1 MTHPKT
7 GLAGRVTACYGR
19 RGILETAAGE
29 ELPYLAASR
38 RHKPVCGD
46 EVRFEVRAD
55 DSPALLQAI
64 LPRSNELARL
74 ANNGRRE
81 VVAANFSLLAVVA
94 APEPAP
100 DYELIDRLLC
110 AAAGARA
117 EAVIVWNKIDISS
130 ARPARLLEYEAA
142 GFALFPVSAL
152 KGSRLRR
159 LKRRLAG
166 QRGLLA
172 GQSGG
177 GKSTLV
183 NALVGEASAVAGDL
197 SGKGR
202 LGRHTTASAA
212 MYSLPDGGRI
222 TDLPGLR
229 SLTPALKGHEDLA
242 AGFPEFTELAQKCR
256 FANCRHRN
264 EPACAVLEALA
275 AGNLPAGRHAAYLAL
290 LTEFD
295 ALPHS
300 R

>member
-1 MTHPKT
+1 MTHGKT

-19 RGILETAAGE
+19 RGILKTASGE

-64 LPRSNELARL
+64 LPRGNELARL
-74 ANNGRRE
+74 ATNGRRE

-110 AAAGARA
+110 AAAGAQA
-117 EAVIVWNKIDISS
+117 EAVIVWNKIDLSS
-130 ARPARLLEYEAA
+130 NKPERLLEYEAA
-142 GFALFPVSAL
+142 GFALFPASAL
-152 KGSRLRR
+152 KGSRIRR
-159 LKRRLAG
+159 LKRRLTG
-166 QRGLLA
+166 HHCLLA

-212 MYSLPDGGRI
+212 MYSLPGGGRI

-229 SLTPALKGHEDLA
+229 SLMPALDSYGDLA
-242 AGFPEFTELAQKCR
+242 AGFPEFSGLAQKCR

-264 EPACAVLEALA
+264 EPGCAVLEALA
-275 AGNLPAGRHAAYLAL
+275 AGRLPAGRHAAYLAL
-290 LTEFD
+290 LTEFE
-295 ALPHS
+295 ALPRS
-300 R
+300 

>member
-1 MTHPKT
+1 MTHRNT

-19 RGILETAAGE
+19 RGILETASGE

-55 DSPALLQAI
+55 DSPALLKAI
-64 LPRSNELARL
+64 LPRGNELARL
-74 ANNGRRE
+74 AGNGRRE

-94 APEPAP
+94 APEPSP

-110 AAAGARA
+110 AAAAA
-117 EAVIVWNKIDISS
+117 QAKAVIVWNKIDIS
-130 ARPARLLEYEAA
+130 RNKPERLREYEAA
-142 GFALFPVSAL
+142 GFTLFPVSAL
-152 KGSRLRR
+152 KGSRIPR
-159 LKRRLAG
+159 LKRRLTG
-166 QRGLLA
+166 HRSLLA

-212 MYSLPDGGRI
+212 MYSLPGGGRI

-229 SLTPALKGHEDLA
+229 SLMPTLKGHEDLA
-242 AGFPEFTELAQKCR
+242 AGFPEFSELAQKCR

-264 EPACAVLEALA
+264 EPGCAVLEALA
-275 AGNLPAGRHAAYLAL
+275 AGRLPAGRHAAYLAL
-290 LTEFD
+290 LTELE
-295 ALPHS
+295 ALPHA